1 MTVPGQNTWEASDY
15 PIDAPVDINNDASPS
30 AAGRKAEDN
39 APVLQVVPNEPSL
52 PRRGLGIGFKATV
65 LAAVFGVLPVLVV
78 GNVAYR
84 SADQSI
90 TERIAQEEISGVDQ
104 LSDQLR
110 RFLQERVANASTVA
124 NITQESG
131 LFASDLEPRE
141 QAAIAAQL
149 SRELTQFV
157 QDYRT
162 YSSLGIFSVNGDVL
176 VQSTGSAQE
185 VNQRGATYFQQVL
198 STQAPVISEPVVVES
213 ALASAAAIYVAV
225 PVKDTAGTVLG
236 VVAAK
241 IPVEFVGNAILRTAS
256 LGKET
261 QYRLVDSSGEIFQ
274 SLPVDPENPQVGLP
288 LADLLT
294 RFADANAE
302 KQRQAWIETVQ
313 GQEFLNAYAPL
324 QGFDALNWSVV
335 TSTSTDLAFL
345 PQRQL
350 LQTILVGTLLTGVT
364 AVLLGIVLA
373 RRATRPVSQAAKAVE
388 LLGQGQLD
396 ARVPVRGNDELAILG
411 MNVNRMGA
419 QIQELLA
426 TLRQNAEQL
435 GLQNDV
441 LADLARHEALIQG
454 DAQAAATSFSEA
466 IARTLSLDGV
476 SVWLMQPE
484 QTRLLCLTRYQQ
496 GDRQA
501 DIVTALATDEVPT
514 YFAAIAQNQTLSV
527 TRVAD
532 HPAGRELQAENALAP
547 TTVSLLEVPIQITG
561 TVVGS
566 LRCEHGSPRDWRAE
580 EQTFIGSV
588 ANLISL
594 ALESELLQGEVSH
607 LLDVVSE
614 VEEGNL
620 TVQARVS
627 DRTTGLVADTFNRL
641 IERLADV
648 LQQVTETA
656 QQVTAGANQQKTQAS
671 LIAANADQQV
681 TGVNQIL
688 KLTAQVETLAEATV
702 RQVATTSA
710 SLQAVQ
716 TTVATGQQAITNL
729 TSGIGIL
736 QEGSDRIIQQMK
748 TLGEF
753 VGLADQFVQDQTQVA
768 SLTQTL
774 ALNASLV
781 AARAAEQRDP
791 RQFVVAA
798 REFSSIANQV
808 SQLAQQTN
816 NSLTTLEQRSAQI
829 QSVVF
834 AVDADV
840 QRLGGLVEEFTEGV
854 GQSRQV
860 FSDVQT
866 VTVAA
871 VEAETAVTQVSQN
884 IVGAV
889 QEAAAVVRTI
899 TDIATQTAEFTQ
911 NNRLQSE
918 QMEALSYQLLETIQF
933 FQLPATPNGVAP
945 SALAAS
951 PSAVSIA
958 ASAAGAA
965 DHPL

>member
-1 MTVPGQNTWEASDY
+1 MTLPGQNTWEASTY
-15 PIDAPVDINNDASPS
+15 PVDAPVDVPANTDNDAFTSP
-30 AAGRKAEDN
+30 ADRKAETED
-39 APVLQVVPNEPSL
+39 APVLQVVPNEPIS

-84 SADQSI
+84 SANQSI
-90 TERIAQEEISGVDQ
+90 TERIAQEEIAGVDQ

-124 NITQESG
+124 NIAQESG
-131 LFASDLEPRE
+131 LFASDLDSVER
-141 QAAIAAQL
+141 AAVTGQL
-149 SRELTQFV
+149 ARELTQFV

-162 YSSLGIFSVNGDVL
+162 YSSLGIFSINGDVL

-198 STQAPVISEPVVVES
+198 STQAPVISEPVAVES
-213 ALASAAAIYVAV
+213 AVAGAAAIYVAV
-225 PVKDTAGTVLG
+225 PVKDVAGTLLG
-236 VVAAK
+236 VVVAK
-241 IPVEFVGNAILRTAS
+241 IPVEFVGNAILRAAS
-256 LGKET
+256 LGEGT

-288 LADLLT
+288 LADLLAS
-294 RFADANAE
+294 FADVNAQ
-302 KQRQAWIETVQ
+302 KQRQAWIESAQ

-335 TSTSTDLAFL
+335 ASSDTNLAFL

-350 LQTILVGTLLTGVT
+350 LQTIVVGTLLTGVT

-411 MNVNRMGA
+411 MNVNRMGD
-419 QIQELLA
+419 QIQGLLA
-426 TLRQNAEQL
+426 TLRRNAEQL

-466 IARTLSLDGV
+466 IA
-476 SVWLMQPE
+476 
-484 QTRLLCLTRYQQ
+484 
-496 GDRQA
+496 
-501 DIVTALATDEVPT
+501 
-514 YFAAIAQNQTLSV
+514 QNQPLSV
-527 TRVAD
+527 THLAD

-566 LRCEHGSPRDWRAE
+566 LRCEHSGSPREWRAE

-620 TVQARVS
+620 TVQAQVS

-641 IERLADV
+641 IERLSDV
-648 LQQVTETA
+648 LKQVTDTA

-671 LIAANADQQV
+671 LIAANAAQQV

-688 KLTAQVETLAEATV
+688 KLTAQVETLAQDTV
-702 RQVATTSA
+702 RQVETTSA

-716 TTVATGQQAITNL
+716 TTVVEGQQAITNL

-798 REFSSIANQV
+798 REFSSIASQV

-840 QRLGGLVEEFTEGV
+840 QRLGGLVEEFTQGV

-899 TDIATQTAEFTQ
+899 TDIATQTAGLTQ
-911 NNRLQSE
+911 ANRLQSE

-933 FQLPATPNGVAP
+933 FQLPTEFEASGDDGDTQVFAPIEARRTP
-945 SALAAS
+945 
-951 PSAVSIA
+951 
-958 ASAAGAA
+958 
-965 DHPL
+965 

>member
-15 PIDAPVDINNDASPS
+15 PVDAPVDANNDAFTSVT
-30 AAGRKAEDN
+30 GRKAETDD
-39 APVLQVVPNEPSL
+39 APVLQVVPNEPIS

-84 SADQSI
+84 SANQSI

-141 QAAIAAQL
+141 KAAITARL
-149 SRELTQFV
+149 TRELTQFV

-185 VNQRGATYFQQVL
+185 VNQQGAAYFQQVL
-198 STQAPVISEPVVVES
+198 STQAPVISEPVAVET
-213 ALASAAAIYVAV
+213 AMADVAAIYVAV
-225 PVKDTAGTVLG
+225 PVKDAAGTVLG
-236 VVAAK
+236 VVVAK
-241 IPVEFVGNAILRTAS
+241 IPVEFVGNAILRAAS
-256 LGKET
+256 LGQDT

-274 SLPVDPENPQVGLP
+274 SLPADPENPQVGLP
-288 LADLLT
+288 VADLLS
-294 RFADANAE
+294 RFSDVNDQ

-313 GQEFLNAYAPL
+313 DQEFLNAYAPL

-335 TSTSTDLAFL
+335 TSINTDLAFL

-419 QIQELLA
+419 QIQDLLA

-466 IARTLSLDGV
+466 IARTLGLDVV
-476 SVWLMQPE
+476 SVWLTQPE
-484 QTRLLCLTRYQQ
+484 QTRLLCLSRYQQ
-496 GDRQA
+496 GSRKA
-501 DIVTALATDEVPT
+501 DVVTALSIDEVPD
-514 YFAAIAQNQTLSV
+514 YFAAIAQNQILSV
-527 TRVAD
+527 THVAD
-532 HPAGRELQAENALAP
+532 HPASRELQAENALAP

-566 LRCEHGSPRDWRAE
+566 LRCEHSGNPRDWRAE

-594 ALESELLQGEVSH
+594 ALESEVLQGEVSH

-614 VEEGNL
+614 VEDGNL

-648 LQQVTETA
+648 LKQVTDTA
-656 QQVTAGANQQKTQAS
+656 QQVTVSANQQKTQAS
-671 LIAANADQQV
+671 LISANADKQV

-688 KLTAQVETLAEATV
+688 TLTAQVQTLAEATAH
-702 RQVATTSA
+702 QVETTSA

-716 TTVATGQQAITNL
+716 TTVAAGQQAITNL

-840 QRLGGLVEEFTEGV
+840 QRLGGLVDEFTHGV
-854 GQSRQV
+854 SQSRQV

-884 IVGAV
+884 IVEAV

-899 TDIATQTAEFTQ
+899 TDIATQTAGLTQ
-911 NNRLQSE
+911 DNRLQSE
-918 QMEALSYQLLETIQF
+918 QMETLSYQLLETIQF
-933 FQLPATPNGVAP
+933 FQLPTAPHGAAPN
-945 SALAAS
+945 ALAAS
-951 PSAVSIA
+951 PSA
-958 ASAAGAA
+958 ASTAAGAA
-965 DHPL
+965 DRPL